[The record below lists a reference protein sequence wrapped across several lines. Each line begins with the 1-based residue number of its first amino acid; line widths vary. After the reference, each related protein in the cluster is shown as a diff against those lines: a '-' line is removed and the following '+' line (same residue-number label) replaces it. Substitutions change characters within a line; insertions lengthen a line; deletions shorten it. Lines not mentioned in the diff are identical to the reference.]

1 MTPPE
6 IETFLAE
13 IAASLTHS
21 FPSYTL
27 EFLLRT
33 PKALKVN
40 VHLNKGLFIAVR
52 YNARNERMDFALI
65 RDGKRVFGY
74 DNLKEWHCHPSAD
87 PSQHIP
93 CAKPSVDQIIS
104 EMHRLCSGL

>member
-6 IETFLAE
+6 VETFLSE
-13 IAASLTHS
+13 ISASLTRS
-21 FPSYTL
+21 FPSCTL

-40 VHLNKGLFIAVR
+40 IRLRERLFIAVR
-52 YNARNERMDFALI
+52 YNARNGRTDFALI
-65 RDGKRVFGY
+65 KDDKRVFGY

-104 EMHRLCSGL
+104 EICRLCSGF

>member
-6 IETFLAE
+6 VESFLAE
-13 IAASLTHS
+13 ISASLIRS

-40 VHLNKGLFIAVR
+40 IRLREGLFIAVR
-52 YNARNERMDFALI
+52 YNVRNGRMDFALI

-87 PSQHIP
+87 PSQHIT
-93 CAKPSVDQIIS
+93 CEKPSVDQIIS
-104 EMHRLCSGL
+104 EICRLCTGL